1 MYELILQGITADAE
15 TTRLTET
22 LRKHGSLPG
31 GELASAFEQ
40 GPVTIDIASARG
52 DLLPLYREL
61 KSSGGEVSIV
71 NRSLGKSVD
80 QTANLIRHTHEKKRT
95 LEELRHTIEHLK
107 CSQQRIVLVH
117 GVFDILH
124 IGHIRLL
131 NHAKELGDILVV
143 SVASDASVGRGPGSP
158 FFTESLRMET
168 LANLAAVDFVTSVE
182 SPHAVPVIE
191 AIKPDVIVRG
201 QHVSREKFDFKAEH
215 STLEDSAIRMHGGRG
230 VSVKARNH
238 STSELV
244 HQFFE
249 IYPQRTSAFLAE
261 FAHRWSISTIIDA
274 LEQCAKLKVLVIG
287 DTIID
292 HYHYCNPLGKSAKE
306 NLVVNKSH
314 SEETFAGGI
323 IATANHVA
331 QLCERVDVLTVLGA
345 EDSYEDFIREKL
357 NRRVTPRFFY
367 RETGPTTVKKR
378 YVTNGSNQKLFEIC
392 DMNDSQLNDS
402 EESSSAEFLNA
413 HIDEYDL
420 VIVND
425 FGHGMQTPR
434 LMDIISSQAQNLALN
449 VQVNG
454 ANQGFNLVTNYPNA
468 DFVCIDERELRLS
481 TRERHAPVKELM
493 RKISNQL
500 GSHLMIAT
508 LGGDGSLSM
517 SRDEG
522 FHETPA
528 FATSSVDKVGAGD
541 AFFAYTAPCFA
552 VGIPQDLI
560 SFIGNCVGALKVQI
574 VGNKEQVRLPD
585 VIRFIERLLKA

>member
-1 MYELILQGITADAE
+1 MYELILQGIAADAE
-15 TTRLTET
+15 TSRLTET

-31 GELASAFEQ
+31 GELSSALEQ

-61 KSSGGEVSIV
+61 KLSGGEVSIV
-71 NRSLGKSVD
+71 NRNLGKSLD
-80 QTANLIRHTHEKKRT
+80 QAANLIRRTHEKKRT
-95 LEELRHTIEHLK
+95 LEELQHTIEHLK
-107 CSQQRIVLVH
+107 LSNQRIVLVH

-131 NHAKELGDILVV
+131 NHAKELGDVLVV
-143 SVASDASVGRGPGSP
+143 SVAADQSVGRGPGSP

-168 LANLAAVDFVTSVE
+168 LANLAAVDYVTSVE

-191 AIKPDVIVRG
+191 IIKPDVIVRG
-201 QHVSREKFDFKAEH
+201 QHVSREKFDFKTEQ
-215 STLEDSAIRMHGGRG
+215 SILEDAAIRRLGGRS

-249 IYPQRTSAFLAE
+249 IYPQRTAAFLAE
-261 FAHRWSISTIIDA
+261 FANRWSISSIIDA
-274 LEQCAKLKVLVIG
+274 LEECAKLKVLVIG

-306 NLVVNKSH
+306 NLVVNKSL
-314 SEETFAGGI
+314 SEEVFAGGI

-331 QLCERVDVLTVLGA
+331 QLCQRVDVLTVLGA

-367 RETGPTTVKKR
+367 RQSGPTTVKKR
-378 YVTNGSNQKLFEIC
+378 YVTSGSNQKLFEIC
-392 DMNDSQLNDS
+392 HMNDSQLS
-402 EESSSAEFLNA
+402 EPEESTIAEFLSA
-413 HIDEYDL
+413 HLEDYDL

-434 LMDIISSQAQNLALN
+434 LMELISSHAKSLALN

-481 TRERHAPVKELM
+481 TRERHAPVQELM
-493 RKISNQL
+493 RKISGQL
-500 GSHLMIAT
+500 GCHLMIAT
-508 LGGDGSLSM
+508 LGGEGSLSM
-517 SRDEG
+517 SRDQG

-552 VGIPQDLI
+552 VGVPQDLI

-585 VIRFIERLLKA
+585 VIRFVERLLKG